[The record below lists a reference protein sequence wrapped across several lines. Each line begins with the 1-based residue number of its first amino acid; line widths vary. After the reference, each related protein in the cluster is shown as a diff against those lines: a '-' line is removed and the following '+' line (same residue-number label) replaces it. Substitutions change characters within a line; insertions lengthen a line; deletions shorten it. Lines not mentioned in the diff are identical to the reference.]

1 MAFKIF
7 LYLYIIVYTF
17 GYLETIKI
25 YREMV
30 KLHGEIND
38 EFYCGERKKLF
49 IQLIVESIIE
59 FLNIIIL
66 GIILLDIIK

>member
-7 LYLYIIVYTF
+7 LCLYLIIYTF

-30 KLHGEIND
+30 KFHGEIND
-38 EFYCGERKKLF
+38 EFYYGERRKLF

-59 FLNIIIL
+59 FLNVIIF
-66 GIILLDIIK
+66 GIILLGGF